1 MLFTKLFSKRQTFN
15 GGLHLDPHK
24 RESTQQAVRS
34 ALLPEQLILP
44 LQQHIG
50 TAAKPV
56 VTVGEH
62 VYKGQI
68 LAKADGYIS
77 AHIHAPSSGT
87 ISALEERPIAHP
99 SGLSAPCF
107 IIDTDE
113 QDQWGQLPP
122 PLTDYLTVAPTEL
135 RRRVREAGIVG
146 LGGAAFPSA
155 VKLNTVPSGPIDTL
169 ILNGA
174 ECEPYITCD
183 DMLMRQRAKDIIGG
197 LLIMRHTLQAKTAI
211 IAVEDNKPEAYTA
224 LAGALEVFSTQTAGI
239 ELRQVPTQYPVG
251 GEKQLIKVLT
261 GREVPSHGIP
271 PEIGMVCHNV
281 GTAVAVYDAITEG
294 RPLISRY
301 VTVTGQGVHQ
311 PQVLEVLIG
320 TPVCQLIDQCGG
332 YQGHVERLIMGGP
345 MMGFAL
351 HTDQAPVT
359 KGSNC
364 LVVASPTELAPST
377 PAMPC
382 IRCGA
387 CADVCPAN
395 LLPQQLYWYARAKN
409 FDKTQDHHVFDC
421 IECGC
426 CAAVCPSHI
435 PLVQYYRFAKT
446 EIWTQERDRQKAD
459 RARQRHAFH
468 QTRMAQEKQAKE
480 AKLRNKKA
488 ALQHPSD
495 GNDPLKSAVAAAVAR
510 AKAKSQ
516 GTVANS
522 TEEKDVTH
530 ASPPDA
536 TTHANTATSDA

>member
-1 MLFTKLFSKRQTFN
+1 MLLTKLFSKRQTFN

-24 RESTQQAVRS
+24 RESTRQPVRS
-34 ALLPEQLILP
+34 ALLPKQLILP

-50 TAAKPV
+50 VAAKPIV
-56 VTVGEH
+56 AVGEH
-62 VYKGQI
+62 VFKGQI

-77 AHIHAPSSGT
+77 AYIHAPSSGT

-107 IIDTDE
+107 VIDTDD
-113 QDQWGQLPP
+113 QDQWGKLPP
-122 PLTDYLTVAPTEL
+122 PLTDYLTVASIEL

-155 VKLNTVPSGPIDTL
+155 VKLSAGSDGPINLL

-183 DMLMRQRAKDIIGG
+183 DMLMRQRAEDIISG
-197 LLIMRHTLQAKTAI
+197 LLIMRHTLQANTAI
-211 IAVEDNKPEAYTA
+211 IAVEDNKPEAYKA
-224 LAGALEVFSTQTAGI
+224 LAEALKGFDTKTAGI

-261 GREVPSHGIP
+261 GHEVPSQGIP
-271 PEIGMVCHNV
+271 PEIGIVCHNV
-281 GTAVAVYDAITEG
+281 GTAVAVYEAIVKG
-294 RPLISRY
+294 RPLLSRY
-301 VTVTGQGVHQ
+301 VTVTGQGVRQ

-320 TPVCQLIDQCGG
+320 TPVAQLIEQCGG
-332 YQGHVERLIMGGP
+332 YTGNVERLIMGGP

-351 HTDQAPVT
+351 HTDQLPVT

-364 LVVASPTELAPST
+364 LLVASPMELTPPT

-395 LLPQQLYWYARAKN
+395 LLPQQLYWYARAKD
-409 FDKTQDHHVFDC
+409 FDKIQDHHLFDC

-426 CAAVCPSHI
+426 CASVCPSHI

-468 QTRMAQEKQAKE
+468 EIRLAQEKQAKE
-480 AKLRNKKA
+480 AKLRKKKA
-488 ALQHPSD
+488 ALQHASD
-495 GNDPLKSAVAAAVAR
+495 GKDPLKSAVAAAVAR

-516 GTVANS
+516 GAIASPTG
-522 TEEKDVTH
+522 EKDLPH
-530 ASPPDA
+530 PSPPAA
-536 TTHANTATSDA
+536 TTHADSATSDT

>member
-1 MLFTKLFSKRQTFN
+1 MLFSKFFSQRRTFH

-24 RESTQQAVRS
+24 RESTQQTVRP
-34 ALLPEQLILP
+34 APLPKQLILP

-56 VTVGEH
+56 VAVGEH
-62 VYKGQI
+62 VFKGQI
-68 LAKADGYIS
+68 LAKADGDLS
-77 AHIHAPSSGT
+77 ASIHAPSSGI

-99 SGLSAPCF
+99 SGLSAPCLVL
-107 IIDTDE
+107 DTDG
-113 QDQWGQLPP
+113 QDQWGELPA
-122 PLTDYLTVAPTEL
+122 PLTDYSTLAPTEL
-135 RRRVREAGIVG
+135 RRRVRQAGIVG

-155 VKLNTVPSGPIDTL
+155 VKLNGSPDGAIDLL

-183 DMLMRQRAKDIIGG
+183 DMLMRQRPEEIIAG
-197 LLIMRHTLQAKTAI
+197 LLIMRHALQAKTAI
-211 IAVEDNKPEAYTA
+211 IAVEDNKPQAYKALKEAFK
-224 LAGALEVFSTQTAGI
+224 GFGPQTAGVV
-239 ELRQVPTQYPVG
+239 LRQVPTQYPVG

-281 GTAVAVYDAITEG
+281 GTAVAVYEAVVEG

-301 VTVTGQGVHQ
+301 VTVTGQGVRQ
-311 PQVLEVLIG
+311 PKVLEVLIG
-320 TPVCQLIDQCGG
+320 TPMAQLIDQCGG
-332 YQGHVERLIMGGP
+332 YQGHVERMIIGGP

-364 LVVASPTELAPST
+364 LLVASTAELTSPT

-395 LLPQQLYWYARAKN
+395 LLPQQLYWYARAKD
-409 FDKTQDHHVFDC
+409 FAKTQDYHLFDC

-426 CAAVCPSHI
+426 CATVCPSHI

-446 EIWTQERDRQKAD
+446 EIWTQERDRQKAHI
-459 RARQRHAFH
+459 ARQRHAFH
-468 QTRMAQEKQAKE
+468 QARLDQEKQAKE
-480 AKLRNKKA
+480 AKLRKKKA
-488 ALQHPSD
+488 ALQQTSD
-495 GNDPLKSAVAAAVAR
+495 GKDPLKSALEAAVAR

-516 GTVANS
+516 DTVTS
-522 TEEKDVTH
+522 HTEENSATQ
-530 ASPPDA
+530 ASSADPIARTDSA
-536 TTHANTATSDA
+536 ISDT

>member
-1 MLFTKLFSKRQTFN
+1 MLFTNFFAKRRTFN

-24 RESTQQAVRS
+24 RESTQRAVCS
-34 ALLPEQLILP
+34 APLPKQLILP

-56 VTVGEH
+56 VAVGEH
-62 VYKGQI
+62 VFKGQV
-68 LAKADGYIS
+68 LAEADGDIS
-77 AHIHAPSSGT
+77 ASIHAPSSGA

-99 SGLSAPCF
+99 SGLSAPCLVL
-107 IIDTDE
+107 DTDG
-113 QDQWGQLPP
+113 QDQWGELPT
-122 PLTDYLTVAPTEL
+122 PLTDYLTVAPTKL

-155 VKLNTVPSGPIDTL
+155 VKLNANPDGAIDLL

-183 DMLMRQRAKDIIGG
+183 DMLMRQRADEIIGG

-211 IAVEDNKPEAYTA
+211 IAVEDNKPQAYKALKEAFR
-224 LAGALEVFSTQTAGI
+224 GFGTQTADVV
-239 ELRQVPTQYPVG
+239 LRRVPTQYPVG

-271 PEIGMVCHNV
+271 PKISMVCHNV
-281 GTAVAVYDAITEG
+281 GTAMAVYEAVMEG

-301 VTVTGQGVHQ
+301 VTITGQGVRQ
-311 PQVLEVLIG
+311 PQVLEVLVG
-320 TPVCQLIDQCGG
+320 TPIAQLIDQCGG

-364 LVVASPTELAPST
+364 LLVANTAELTPPTL
-377 PAMPC
+377 AMPC

-395 LLPQQLYWYARAKN
+395 LLPQQLYWYTRAKN
-409 FDKTQDHHVFDC
+409 FDKTQDYHLFDC

-426 CAAVCPSHI
+426 CATVCPSHI

-446 EIWTQERDRQKAD
+446 EISTQERDRQKAD
-459 RARQRHAFH
+459 IARQRHAFH
-468 QTRMAQEKQAKE
+468 QARLEQEKQAKE
-480 AKLRNKKA
+480 AKLRKKKA
-488 ALQHPSD
+488 ALQQASD
-495 GNDPLKSAVAAAVAR
+495 GKDPLKSALVAAVAR

-516 GTVANS
+516 GTVTS
-522 TEEKDVTH
+522 HTEENCVTQ
-530 ASPPDA
+530 ASPADA
-536 TTHANTATSDA
+536 TTRADSATSDT